1 MQQDNHLAQEIIG
14 SPAHLLKVRFHRT
27 VAFIDLSST
36 ESLQRTVSLKLMQ
49 QVALRHRAGT
59 IELECPHIA
68 LSGLSKDLF
77 KTQRQTPTVLVV
89 GKGIGPPCASRIVM
103 PTVLSRRIP
112 HGSRLT
118 FGEYTLTLRQ
128 FGCIG
133 LK

>member
-89 GKGIGPPCASRIVM
+89 GKGIATMRITDRYANRTL
-103 PTVLSRRIP
+103 PAYTT
-112 HGSRLT
+112 RLPS
-118 FGEYTLTLRQ
+118 YVR
-128 FGCIG
+128 
-133 LK
+133 